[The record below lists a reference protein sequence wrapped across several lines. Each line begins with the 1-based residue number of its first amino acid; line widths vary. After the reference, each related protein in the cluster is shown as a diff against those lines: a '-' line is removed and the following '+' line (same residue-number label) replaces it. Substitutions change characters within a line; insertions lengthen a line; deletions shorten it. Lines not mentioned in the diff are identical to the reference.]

1 MNTAY
6 TYRRNFCKNISNEY
20 YGHFKTQGTIS
31 FQIFFRKRGTPNNT
45 QKNIS
50 HKTLWMKLRFVG
62 LKRCDIN
69 KYKNIRTYASGSIKK
84 KKKCKR
90 IRNRRLPSVQVGL
103 KNSNYSTRFLKKFCV
118 KNRVRFQLKWWRSL
132 LENSKSLLKVL
143 KMKTSLMLMSA
154 VSSLKQC
161 LIEV

>member
-84 KKKCKR
+84 KKNVKEFE
-90 IRNRRLPSVQVGL
+90 IGDFQVYRLVWKIQ
-103 KNSNYSTRFLKKFCV
+103 TT
-118 KNRVRFQLKWWRSL
+118 VRDF
-132 LENSKSLLKVL
+132 SKSFVWR
-143 KMKTSLMLMSA
+143 
-154 VSSLKQC
+154 
-161 LIEV
+161 IEWGFSWSGGEVYWKILRVC